1 MFYRLPI
8 SLFVLLVWFAPNT
21 ISFTLST
28 PFGVRSTS
36 LYRNDWPVCMSGHD
50 YTSEEVSE
58 MDNLIMSLSLESND
72 ESRRSKVAAL
82 FAEELAKP
90 NGYPD
95 RFTQLFDS
103 VLMIAGQRVQNEARI
118 KAEQQ
123 MKEPQAAG
131 IVEDEDDTETEFVPR
146 EKTPAELQLWAFIDI
161 MVQTKTL
168 VKKAKGELG
177 NQGSFS

>member
-1 MFYRLPI
+1 
-8 SLFVLLVWFAPNT
+8 
-21 ISFTLST
+21 
-28 PFGVRSTS
+28 
-36 LYRNDWPVCMSGHD
+36 MSGHD

-161 MVQTKTL
+161 MVQTKTF